1 MPQTFNWCFIGTGTL
16 AHQVAQQLRSSG
28 RHKIVSCYTRNYE
41 KCKAFGEKFG
51 AAAFEKPEDAIT
63 AEGVDGVY
71 VVTTHNAHFRFAKLA
86 LELGKPVLCEKA
98 FTVTAAETD
107 ELIAL
112 AREKGVYLAEAMWT
126 WFSPAANR
134 VKDWVSG
141 GFIGKVS
148 RADFT
153 YHMKSVNYGSR
164 VSDPRRAGGALL
176 NITVY
181 PITYAYRLF
190 GYPTKIESTGTL
202 SGGIDLGED
211 ITLTFPNG
219 ITANISASMVD
230 MKGFEKMTIYGES
243 GKITAP
249 LYHAVNFATLHKGL
263 FKKQIFKGPGPFFNS
278 YLDEFDTVAR
288 EIREGRTES
297 KMVPLQAT
305 SDVMH
310 ILDTVR
316 EQIGLTYPDLE

>member
-1 MPQTFNWCFIGTGTL
+1 
-16 AHQVAQQLRSSG
+16 
-28 RHKIVSCYTRNYE
+28 
-41 KCKAFGEKFG
+41 
-51 AAAFEKPEDAIT
+51 
-63 AEGVDGVY
+63 
-71 VVTTHNAHFRFAKLA
+71 
-86 LELGKPVLCEKA
+86 
-98 FTVTAAETD
+98 
-107 ELIAL
+107 
-112 AREKGVYLAEAMWT
+112 
-126 WFSPAANR
+126 
-134 VKDWVSG
+134 
-141 GFIGKVS
+141 
-148 RADFT
+148 
-153 YHMKSVNYGSR
+153 MKSLGYGSR

-211 ITLTFPNG
+211 ITLTFQNG
-219 ITANISASMVD
+219 VTANISASMVD
-230 MKGFEKMTIYGES
+230 MKGFEKMTIHGET

-297 KMVPLQAT
+297 EMVPLQAT

>member
-1 MPQTFNWCFIGTGTL
+1 MSRPFQWCFIGTGTL
-16 AHQVAQQLRSSG
+16 ANQVAQQLLSSG
-28 RHKIVSCYTRNYE
+28 RHKIASCYTRNYE
-41 KCKAFGEKFG
+41 KGKAFGEKYG
-51 AAAFEKPEDAIT
+51 AVAFEKPEEAIT

-71 VVTTHNAHFRFAKLA
+71 VVTTHNAHFRFTKLA
-86 LELGKPVLCEKA
+86 LELGKPVLCEKS
-98 FTVTAAETD
+98 FTVTVAETD

-141 GFIGKVS
+141 GAIGKVH

-153 YHMKSVNYGSR
+153 YHMKSLNYGSR
-164 VSDPRRAGGALL
+164 VSDPKRAGGALL

-202 SGGIDLGED
+202 SCGIDLGEE
-211 ITLTFPNG
+211 IVLTFQNG
-219 ITANISASMVD
+219 VTAHISASMVD
-230 MKGFEKMTIYGES
+230 MKGFEKMTIHGES

-249 LYHAVNFATLHKGL
+249 LYHAVNFATMHKGW
-263 FKKQIFKGPGPFFNS
+263 FKKEFFKGPGSFFNS
-278 YLDEFDTVAR
+278 YLDEFDTAAR
-288 EIREGRTES
+288 EIGEGRTES
-297 KMVPLQAT
+297 QMVPLQAT